1 MKTLEELYQEVLSS
15 DELKNAFAEAM
26 QKNSME
32 IFLKANGCE
41 ATSEEL
47 EAFLRGKQEQ
57 QGELAD
63 EELDNVAGG
72 GCLSSTSETKT
83 VIGKCPYCNTEGP
96 IEKTRY
102 IGVWTGAEDC
112 VCQTCKAKWT
122 EKLY

>member
-57 QGELAD
+57 QGEL
-63 EELDNVAGG
+63 
-72 GCLSSTSETKT
+72 SMRS
-83 VIGKCPYCNTEGP
+83 
-96 IEKTRY
+96 
-102 IGVWTGAEDC
+102 WTMWQA
-112 VCQTCKAKWT
+112 AAA
-122 EKLY
+122 